1 MTSVWDPSLA
11 AISDGGDYDCIID
24 NNVCVKRV
32 FLGTKHVYSNGQS
45 LMKYD

>member
-32 FLGTKHVYSNGQS
+32 FFGYQTRLLKRPKADEV
-45 LMKYD
+45 